1 VSRLLTNKKSG
12 HTEAKV
18 CLLTVDL
25 NLWEWLGNVPTM
37 DDEFFFSD
45 DDLVNIPDDTILE
58 LEQHAL
64 SSTQKQPTAS
74 AVQPPFRRQAHN
86 ASSLNRSGNANKN
99 LPWRPP
105 QPTRPQ
111 IRSQVF
117 RPSQQVAPPASAPD
131 PPSSDYGLD
140 DEEVIDLDEPSMV
153 IQPDTSVRNRQLSVQ
168 PRQQQRSQT
177 LSQAETEA
185 AFAAADAELGS
196 QTFGRWQQRHS
207 RTNPPAGPSADTSA
221 LQARIAQLEAERA
234 MLQHA
239 EQQAREEARQK
250 QGEISIVRANQE
262 KTMRQYETRISQMQK
277 THADEAAR
285 QKAELEAQKKER
297 EKTETN
303 NRFLQHDLA
312 QEAERAKRSNGASKP
327 RVATQLGTPRR
338 NKRAALGD
346 GFDDD
351 EVRLVSPSRS
361 REKNKDQTPKLGAKR
376 KRSANDSP
384 VASLSFTQPAQLRH
398 VSSEQTTASFDDATT
413 ENAAHRIDSKYETLQ
428 LILNHR
434 PYEGHAR
441 TVEEMA
447 KYTFPSRPEKSIAS
461 MFVDKITFEAGGGGD
476 LPLKASR
483 VLLTLWSQCLDDKF
497 FAPLYLIVH
506 MMRAILQTEIATTS
520 SQLLEQAIPLCI
532 RSVDLVS
539 VPIARASTNRTFAA
553 KLDHD
558 ALDKL
563 AEEVEVDEILDFL
576 HGLCQ
581 AATLSPERLY
591 VFWSTM
597 DVTWILLVLNKALPI
612 DQIITVLQILTTSA
626 RPTSFSVTSENYESQ
641 ADNER
646 QTVDRLTNM
655 LFETPEVRKDEPPY
669 DEEDILALRIEV
681 LNVFWEMCHSEHG
694 GHVLAMHRSVI
705 GRLVRFLD
713 SQVNKLYRVRPSL
726 AVLSSPEDD
735 KSPHGLIVQTVN
747 MTVRILHHLLRTFGD
762 SIVLGHKVG
771 TVLGGYHKFLIG
783 LTRVAFS
790 EQLIF
795 EAGIETEVSE
805 AAHNILDYILGP
817 EEGEAVMK
825 AIETPR
831 GTRGSTTDKETSA
844 EQSQDRD
851 EDTTMSE

>member
-1 VSRLLTNKKSG
+1 VFEVRLSS
-12 HTEAKV
+12 EQ
-18 CLLTVDL
+18 
-25 NLWEWLGNVPTM
+25 EWHGSALAM
-37 DDEFFFSD
+37 DEEDFFSD
-45 DDLVNIPDDTILE
+45 DDFVNIPDDTILE

-64 SSTQKQPTAS
+64 SSTQLPS
-74 AVQPPFRRQAHN
+74 APSVQQPFRKQAHN
-86 ASSLNRSGNANKN
+86 ASSLNRTGGNNKN

-105 QPTRPQ
+105 QPSRPQ
-111 IRSQVF
+111 IRSQAL
-117 RPSQQVAPPASAPD
+117 RAPLPVAPPASAPD

-140 DEEVIDLDEPSMV
+140 DETVIDLDEPSMV
-153 IQPDTSVRNRQLSVQ
+153 IQPEAGVRDRQYSVQ
-168 PRQQQRSQT
+168 PRQQQQPASQS
-177 LSQAETEA
+177 LSQAEIEA
-185 AFAAADAELGS
+185 AYAAADAELGS
-196 QTFGRWQQRHS
+196 QTFGRWQRPQVQG
-207 RTNPPAGPSADTSA
+207 NVPAGTPADTSA
-221 LQARIAQLEAERA
+221 LQARIAQLEAERTR
-234 MLQHA
+234 LQHA

-262 KTMRQYETRISQMQK
+262 KTMKQYEARISQMQK
-277 THADEAAR
+277 LHADEAAR

-312 QEAERAKRSNGASKP
+312 QEAERAKRSTGAVRP
-327 RVATQLGTPRR
+327 RVATQPGTPRKNR
-338 NKRAALGD
+338 RAALGD

-361 REKNKDQTPKLGAKR
+361 REKAKDQTPKLGAKR

-384 VASLSFTQPAQLRH
+384 VASLSFTQPAHLQH
-398 VSSEQTTASFDDATT
+398 TNTEQTTASFDDVVV
-413 ENAAHRIDSKYETLQ
+413 ENAVQQKDSRYEYLQ

-441 TVEEMA
+441 TVEQMA
-447 KYTFPSRPEKSIAS
+447 KYSFPSHPEKSIAS
-461 MFVDKITFEAGGGGD
+461 MFVDKITCEPGSGME
-476 LPLKASR
+476 LPLIVSR
-483 VLLTLWSQCLDDKF
+483 ILLTFWSMCLDDKS

-506 MMRAILQTEIATTS
+506 MLRSILQTELATTS

-532 RSVDLVS
+532 KSVDLVS
-539 VPIARASTNRTFAA
+539 VPLARASTNRTFAA
-553 KLDHD
+553 KLDFD

-563 AEEVEVDEILDFL
+563 AEEIEVDEILDFL
-576 HGLCQ
+576 HGLCD
-581 AATLSPERLY
+581 AATLSPERLD
-591 VFWSTM
+591 VFWATM

-612 DQIITVLQILTTSA
+612 DQIITVLRILRTSS
-626 RPTSFSVTSENYESQ
+626 RPTTFSVVSEDPESQ
-641 ADNER
+641 ANNER

-655 LFETPEVRKDEPPY
+655 LFEMPEIRKDEPPY

-681 LNVFWEMCHSEHG
+681 LGVFWEMCHSGHG
-694 GHVLAMHRSVI
+694 GQVLAMHRSVI

-713 SQVNKLYRVRPSL
+713 SQVSKLYRVKPSL
-726 AVLSSPEDD
+726 AIISGKEDN
-735 KSPHGLIVQTVN
+735 SLHSLIVQTVN

-762 SIVLGHKVG
+762 GFALGQKVG

-805 AAHNILDYILGP
+805 AAHNILDYVLGP

-831 GTRGSTTDKETSA
+831 GTRGSTTEKDTNSA
-844 EQSQDRD
+844 EPSQN